1 MAVEENIAATL
12 RLFEAATAGDM
23 DAFDDLMVPDF
34 VTHGDAMFPF
44 VRGKDI
50 LKVAIPAFRAA
61 FPDAKL
67 SPELIFGEG
76 NNVVAHVKVTATHE
90 GPWLG
95 AEPTHKKMTWTAST
109 IIRFNDDGMM
119 VERWVIED
127 ELGVMEQL
135 GIAPLIGAGAS
146 ANRGED

>member
-1 MAVEENIAATL
+1 MGEQENIAATL
-12 RLFEAATAGDM
+12 RMFDAASSGDM
-23 DAFDDLMVPDF
+23 DAFDDLMVTDF
-34 VTHGDAMFPF
+34 ITHGDAMFPF

-67 SPELIFGEG
+67 TPEVIFAAGDR
-76 NNVVAHVKVTATHE
+76 VVAHVKVSATHE

-95 AEPTHKKMTWTAST
+95 AEATHKKMTWTAST
-109 IIRFNDDGMM
+109 IIRFNEDGMM
-119 VERWVIED
+119 AERRVIED

-135 GIAPLIGAGAS
+135 GVAPLIGA
-146 ANRGED
+146 